1 MNQPTA
7 RAYCEKLNAKLPLPL
22 SLLEFETFSNF
33 SKPES
38 TWIGISDRSNR
49 GKKENWKD
57 FKDKKPAY
65 VKEWLQKFNIFFN
78 ILNHLKWYKTEPNG
92 DGKGAYYN
100 EKGVFDSKQTE
111 NHTVVCVQKL
121 ARK

>member
-65 VKEWLQKFNIFFN
+65 VKEWLQKFNDFFKHIEPFKVVQN
-78 ILNHLKWYKTEPNG
+78 RTEW
-92 DGKGAYYN
+92 
-100 EKGVFDSKQTE
+100 
-111 NHTVVCVQKL
+111 
-121 ARK
+121 RW